1 MTTRS
6 GESSNRFKEEENLY
20 YYLTIMSLLDG
31 VPIIDLELELKL
43 QEELENYSACSGINK
58 AIKEADYKTYKDLKL
73 IAEELDNKYNF

>member
-1 MTTRS
+1 MTTQS

-43 QEELENYSACSGINK
+43 QEELEDYSCLLYTSDA
-58 AIKEADYKTYKDLKL
+58 AD
-73 IAEELDNKYNF
+73 E